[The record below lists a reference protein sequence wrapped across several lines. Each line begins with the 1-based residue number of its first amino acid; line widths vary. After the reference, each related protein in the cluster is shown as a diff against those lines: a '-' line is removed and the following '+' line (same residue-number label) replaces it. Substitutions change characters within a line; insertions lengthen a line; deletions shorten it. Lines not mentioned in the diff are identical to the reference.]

1 MVVSRLPQRQG
12 LAYHPAMSRKLFAC
26 LAVAFAGATPQRA
39 GAQAPAG
46 LSAIDTTAI
55 RAYTYFL
62 ADDLL
67 EGRGTGR
74 RGDDIAALY
83 IAAQAERI
91 GLRGAGG
98 GGGYRLSVPLVEAEI
113 DSVRTALRLTVEP
126 GAGVTGGSRLVPY
139 RSGFIPNVGTAHTL
153 VAFAGE
159 LVYFGSAH
167 DVLAHPGRVPPMG
180 GRVAVLRGMF
190 GGEAAAADTLR
201 SRGAA
206 GVVHLVGDRETYA
219 LFVQDRGASRL
230 YGEGDA
236 LSSFVPAIPA
246 VIASPALERQI
257 LEGIAE
263 PDEAVPLVLAGR
275 RVEVAIGV
283 QARSF
288 TGYNVA
294 AWLPGADSALQGE
307 FVVYTAHHD
316 HLGFSTPDERGDSIY
331 NGFSDNAAGCAM
343 LLAIADAMARGPR
356 PARSVLFLWFTG
368 EERGLLGSEYY
379 AAHPAI
385 ALTRLAAVINLDAG
399 APAARSVQ
407 WRISGGD
414 FSTLGQAAID
424 VAQRNGW
431 QATSAPASPNSDYFP
446 FLRLGVPAV
455 SLVPGPGA
463 YEGMTTEA
471 SRALFRRWDRYHQ
484 AGDGWFPGFPSS
496 GLLRFADFAYQL
508 GMSVGAGARP
518 TMIR

>member
-1 MVVSRLPQRQG
+1 
-12 LAYHPAMSRKLFAC
+12 MSRKLFAC
-26 LAVAFAGATPQRA
+26 LAVAFSAATPQQA
-39 GAQAPAG
+39 GAQAPA
-46 LSAIDTTAI
+46 LRTAIDTTAI

-91 GLRGAGG
+91 GLRGAGD
-98 GGGYRLSVPLVEAEI
+98 GGGYLLPVPLVEAEI
-113 DSVRTALRLTVEP
+113 DSVRTALRLTMDP
-126 GAGVTGGSRLVPY
+126 GAGTAGGSWRVPY
-139 RSGFIPNVGTAHTL
+139 RSGFIPNVGTARTL
-153 VAFAGE
+153 VGFSGE
-159 LVYFGSAH
+159 LVYFGSVR
-167 DVLAHPGRVPPMG
+167 DVLAHPERVPSMS
-180 GRVAVLRGMF
+180 GRVAVVRGMF
-190 GGEAAAADTLR
+190 GDEAAGNTLR

-206 GVVHLVGDRETYA
+206 GVVHLVGSPETYA
-219 LFVQDRGASRL
+219 LFVHDRGASRM

-236 LSSFVPAIPA
+236 PSSFIPAIPA

-257 LEGIAE
+257 LAGIAE

-275 RVEVAIGV
+275 HVEVAIGV

-288 TGYNVA
+288 TGHNVA

-316 HLGFSTPDERGDSIY
+316 HLGISMPDERGDSIY

-356 PARSVLFLWFTG
+356 PARPVLFLWFTG

-385 ALTRLAAVINLDAG
+385 APAHFAAVINLDAG

-407 WRISGGD
+407 WRVSGGD
-414 FSTLGQAAID
+414 FSTLGRAAIE
-424 VAQRNGW
+424 VARRDGW
-431 QATSAPASPNSDYFP
+431 EATSAPASPNSDYFP

-471 SRALFRRWDRYHQ
+471 SRVLFRRWDRYHQ
-484 AGDGWFPGFPSS
+484 AGDGWFPDFPFS
-496 GLLRFADFAYQL
+496 GLLRYAEYAYQL
-508 GMSVGAGARP
+508 GMAAGAGPRP
-518 TMIR
+518 TMTK